1 MYKLFYIAKNN
12 MKKQR
17 SDMITFLILT
27 SLAAFMIFDSVSAL
41 FGMNKVLEDKFT
53 EINGAHFML
62 LNQDSEAE
70 TDSAKRAITENKY
83 IKEYEMT
90 PCIEFVADY
99 KNEKDDEY
107 STYDFI
113 LEDYDADKKIMKV
126 EIPEFAHNADDI
138 LLPLNMKS
146 NFAIGDK
153 LQINLEDDIYTFNV
167 AGYIEDPYFCSTMNI
182 TLYSTAASRE
192 MILKMSGEHPDV
204 VRKRI
209 MHKGIA
215 DTALFPE
222 GFDTDDLESE
232 IMNVYKTYLSEY
244 VKLNPDAN
252 YTRYMAINWD
262 LMRGGTQLIP
272 LIVMAIILLFAA
284 IIMVVAL
291 IIISFSI
298 KNFIQRNMKNTGIME
313 AAGYTV
319 KELRWALT
327 IELML
332 ISLIGGIAGVLIG
345 ALTFKSFGN
354 ILSSVLGL
362 SWNQK
367 AHFRMAVFTVLGL
380 VLIVF
385 LVSRFIS
392 RTYKKITILDAL
404 RGGINAHN
412 YKKNY
417 FPLEK
422 TSLPIPFILSLKD
435 TFGGIGKNIVMIFI
449 TTVLTIATLAGF
461 GMKENYGDDPEPLF
475 NMMGFESGTAEVSN
489 PKGGDISESLRSM
502 PGVKNVLVTIG
513 FEPNILFNGE
523 KDQVYTYAVDDFKN
537 TLSTLLIEGRMPEK
551 DNEILLTNGVALDLG
566 AKVGDVVELEYA
578 NVKKSFNVTG
588 INQRI
593 ERMGR
598 SIYMLISGT
607 GNLIPGDLTS
617 TYRYLVTAEDNVTFD
632 SIKAEVDKL
641 ASSKG
646 ITLRCENIKKTLD
659 STVETLN
666 SAMKAICFIILV
678 LTTLIVIF
686 VESLVIR
693 AKINREWRNLGIS
706 KALGQTSLGLM
717 VQIMLTNIPAVT
729 VGTLIGAILAES
741 AGKAFTK
748 ACFTLFAMKEA
759 QFDISLNAIII
770 SIVGIIGVAII
781 TSFLTGLKVRRLIPV
796 EMITEE

>member
-1 MYKLFYIAKNN
+1 MYKLLFIAKKN
-12 MKKQR
+12 MRKQR

-27 SLAAFMIFDSVSAL
+27 CLAAFMIFDSISAL
-41 FGMNKVLEDKFT
+41 LGMNNVLEDKFA
-53 EINGAHFML
+53 EINGAHFL
-62 LNQDSEAE
+62 LYNGDSEAE
-70 TDSAKRAITENKY
+70 TDSAKHAITENKY

-90 PCIEFVADY
+90 PCIDFGADY

-107 STYDFI
+107 STYQFI
-113 LEDYDADKKIMKV
+113 VEDYDADKKIMKV
-126 EIPEFAHNADDI
+126 VIPEFAHNVDDI

-153 LQINLEDDIYTFNV
+153 LQIKLEDDIYTFNV

-182 TLYSTAASRE
+182 TTFSTAASKE
-192 MILKMSGEHPDV
+192 MIEKIADEHPDI
-204 VRKRI
+204 VRKRN
-209 MHKGIA
+209 MHKGVA
-215 DTALFPE
+215 DTSTFPKE
-222 GFDTDDLESE
+222 YDTNDLESE
-232 IMNVYKTYLSEY
+232 IMDVYKNNLSEY
-244 VKLNPDAN
+244 AKKETDAN
-252 YTRYMAINWD
+252 YTMYMGLNWD
-262 LMRGGTQLIP
+262 TMKGGSQLIP
-272 LIVMAIILLFAA
+272 LIVMAIILLFAT
-284 IIMVVAL
+284 IILVVAL

-327 IELML
+327 IELM
-332 ISLIGGIAGVLIG
+332 IVSMIGGLVGVLLG
-345 ALTFKSFGN
+345 TLTFKSFGD

-367 AHFRMAVFTVLGL
+367 ANIIMAIFTVIGL
-380 VLIVF
+380 VFIVF

-392 RTYKKITILDAL
+392 RTYKKITVLDAL

-417 FPLEK
+417 FSFEK
-422 TSLPIPFILSLKD
+422 TSLPVPFVLSLKD
-435 TFGGIGKNIVMIFI
+435 TFGGIGRNIVMIFI
-449 TTVLTIATLAGF
+449 TLVLTIATLAGI

-475 NMMGFESGTAEVSN
+475 YMMGFESGTAEVLN
-489 PKGGDISESLRSM
+489 PKGGDISEGLRSI

-513 FEPNILFNGE
+513 FEPNILFNGQ
-523 KDQVYTYAVDDFKN
+523 KKQVYTYAVDDFKN
-537 TLSTLLIEGRMPEK
+537 TLNTLIIEGRMPEK
-551 DNEILLTNGVALDLG
+551 ENEIMLTNGVALDLG
-566 AKVGDVVELEYA
+566 AKVGDVVELEFA
-578 NVKKSFNVTG
+578 NEKKNFIVTG

-598 SIYMLISGT
+598 SMYMLISST
-607 GNLIPGDLTS
+607 KDLLPGDLTS

-632 SIKAEVDKL
+632 AIKSEVEKMAL
-641 ASSKG
+641 SKG
-646 ITLRCENIKKTLD
+646 ITLKCENLKKTLD

-666 SAMKAICFIILV
+666 SSMKAICYIILV
-678 LTTLIVIF
+678 LTTLLVIF

-706 KALGQTSLGLM
+706 KTLGQTSVGLM
-717 VQIMLTNIPAVT
+717 IQIMLTNIPAVT
-729 VGTLIGAILAES
+729 VGALIGALLAER

-759 QFDISLNAIII
+759 KFDISLNAIII
-770 SIVGIIGVAII
+770 CIVGIIGVAII